1 MARGNI
7 TICTTL
13 INCLAHDYGSTGNE
27 RGTRADGFHAS
38 SIGKGC
44 QFVAVPT

>member
-1 MARGNI
+1 MASESI

-13 INCLAHDYGSTGNE
+13 INCLAHDRRSMGNG
-27 RGTRADGFHAS
+27 RGTHADGFHGS